1 MPLSD
6 AEQMLTCA
14 RAGDREAIEA
24 LLATHRAA
32 VFRYGRRVCPT
43 MADAEDAVQDALWS
57 AAQAL
62 RAFRGAATTI
72 LSWLFTIVRRHCYR
86 VLRRVGTEAAAT
98 ASVPGAPAQPSPEE
112 NLAARHQCAAIA
124 TALAALEPLHR
135 EVILLRD
142 IEGLTAPEAA
152 ARLGVSIDAVKSRL
166 HRARARL
173 REEVASRL
181 EG

>member
-14 RAGDREAIEA
+14 RAGDRHAIEA
-24 LLATHRAA
+24 LLSRHRAA

-43 MADAEDAVQDALWS
+43 MADAEDAVQDALWA

-62 RAFRGAATTI
+62 RAFRGAAGTI

-86 VLRRVGTEAAAT
+86 VLARLETAEAAAT
-98 ASVPGAPAQPSPEE
+98 TVPRGAAQVSPEE
-112 NLAARHQCAAIA
+112 KLAARHQRAAIA
-124 TALAALEPLHR
+124 TALATLEPLHR

-152 ARLGVSIDAVKSRL
+152 ARLGVSIEAVKSRL

-173 REEVASRL
+173 REEVDSL
-181 EG
+181 L

>member
-1 MPLSD
+1 MRLSD
-6 AEQMLTCA
+6 ADQMLTCA
-14 RAGDREAIEA
+14 RAGDRAAIEA
-24 LLATHRAA
+24 LLSAHRAA

-43 MADAEDAVQDALWS
+43 MADAEDAVQDALW
-57 AAQAL
+57 AATQAI
-62 RAFRGAATTI
+62 RAFRGAAASI

-86 VLRRVGTEAAAT
+86 ALKRVGAEAGAAA
-98 ASVPGAPAQPSPEE
+98 AVPGATVQSNPEE

-124 TALAALEPLHR
+124 TALAALDPLHR

-173 REEVASRL
+173 REEVASRM
-181 EG
+181 EW

>member
-1 MPLSD
+1 MSLSD

-14 RAGDREAIEA
+14 RAGDRHAIEA
-24 LLATHRAA
+24 LLSRHRAA
-32 VFRYGRRVCPT
+32 VFRYGRQVCPT
-43 MADAEDAVQDALWS
+43 MADAEDAVQDALW
-57 AAQAL
+57 AATQAI
-62 RAFRGAATTI
+62 RAFRGAAGSI

-86 VLRRVGTEAAAT
+86 VLARLETAEEAT
-98 ASVPGAPAQPSPEE
+98 ATAVPEAVVQASPEE
-112 NLAARHQCAAIA
+112 KLAARHQRAAIA

-166 HRARARL
+166 HRARSRL

-181 EG
+181 